1 MPPPALHSQNRPSK
15 MKKLISS
22 LFISIFIC
30 LGANAQKVTY
40 NKGVV
45 MRGDSI
51 ACFVEP
57 MGVLL
62 SKSYSFKNSDGQEL
76 VFFKRRIVQSPE
88 IDKTTGVA
96 ETITYFEIH
105 IKGVECFAEIG
116 ENELGF
122 AMMSEKK
129 TILKLAEY
137 IFSDRVIIADQ
148 IDVEAAAYFCQ
159 KMGAPY
165 ADAIARLEYK
175 YEQPVVFIQ

>member
-1 MPPPALHSQNRPSK
+1 

-22 LFISIFIC
+22 LFVSVFIC

-40 NKGVV
+40 SKGVV

-62 SKSYSFKNSDGQEL
+62 SKSFSFKNSDGQEL
-76 VFFKRRIVQSPE
+76 VYFKRRIVQTPE
-88 IDKTTGVA
+88 IDKTTGEAV
-96 ETITYFEIH
+96 TLTYFEIL
-105 IKGVECFAEIG
+105 IKGVGCGAEIG
-116 ENELGF
+116 ANELGL

-137 IFSDRVIIADQ
+137 VFSDNVIVGDH
-148 IDVEAAAYFCQ
+148 IDAEAADYFCQ

-165 ADAIARLEYK
+165 AEAILRIEYK